1 MYVFFSSKHLA
12 KVIDTEE
19 KVQPI
24 LESKFQDWINA
35 RVIVEDAAKTPIF
48 AFLEVMD
55 SIMRLSVYG
64 NDKKRLKGKLE
75 ASWTVF

>member
-35 RVIVEDAAKTPIF
+35 RVIVEDAAKTPTF

-75 ASWTVF
+75 TSWTVF

>member
-12 KVIDTEE
+12 KAIDIEE

-35 RVIVEDAAKTPIF
+35 KVIAEDAAKTPTF

-55 SIMRLSVYG
+55 SIMRLYMEMIRNG
-64 NDKKRLKGKLE
+64 
-75 ASWTVF
+75 